1 MHTTTKEFPP
11 APPVS
16 GYHAMKT
23 PPLPVLMNDV
33 VAQAPP
39 LNKPKIVAVAA
50 AASRPP
56 AQTSPSPFRPIQSP
70 AGPNTYA
77 NINCSSPVKPSP
89 STSSTVAAANFKSTL
104 EHSNSTGKKKKT
116 YFIPF
121 LVKKQKKSKNT
132 YSVQMSILEGSRLS
146 KYPSILRRRCIS
158 MIDIE
163 SPLQSRWKAFWR
175 TTDNTNVS

>member
-1 MHTTTKEFPP
+1 
-11 APPVS
+11 
-16 GYHAMKT
+16 MKT

-104 EHSNSTGKKKKT
+104 EHSNSTGKNISKVL
-116 YFIPF
+116 F
-121 LVKKQKKSKNT
+121 SKNT
-132 YSVQMSILEGSRLS
+132 YSIQMSILEGSRLS
-146 KYPSILRRRCIS
+146 
-158 MIDIE
+158 IDLE
-163 SPLQSRWKAFWR
+163 KALH
-175 TTDNTNVS
+175 

>member
-104 EHSNSTGKKKKT
+104 EHSNSTGKNISKVL
-116 YFIPF
+116 F
-121 LVKKQKKSKNT
+121 SKNT
-132 YSVQMSILEGSRLS
+132 YSIQMSILEGSRLS
-146 KYPSILRRRCIS
+146 
-158 MIDIE
+158 IDLE
-163 SPLQSRWKAFWR
+163 KALH
-175 TTDNTNVS
+175 

>member
-89 STSSTVAAANFKSTL
+89 SRN
-104 EHSNSTGKKKKT
+104 GKAKKAHLMRSDENVKNRS
-116 YFIPF
+116 IPQVDF
-121 LVKKQKKSKNT
+121 HQNQFKKS
-132 YSVQMSILEGSRLS
+132 Q
-146 KYPSILRRRCIS
+146 
-158 MIDIE
+158 
-163 SPLQSRWKAFWR
+163 
-175 TTDNTNVS
+175 